1 MPTRPINDGE
11 FVRRQGGIL
20 TLNGR
25 PYRFHGNNI
34 YFNQAAIAYGNI
46 AAVEEVLEKML
57 ALGLTVIRGNAH
69 NDHDPAHDPAAIQ
82 IEPGVYNEA
91 NLVALDQSVAIAKSR
106 NIRLILKFTN
116 YWEAYGGI
124 RRYVEWHLNRKPTQK
139 ESGLFYTEPRVRNWF
154 QDYIRTII
162 DRINTVT
169 GITYRNEPAILAWE
183 LGNELRNPGDADAL
197 VNWTA
202 EMAAYI
208 RQLDNNHLIA
218 DGGEGFDDD
227 RSLYKGLGNRYTVS
241 GADGCSYHRLAQ
253 IPELDMLSYHLYPTN
268 WEMNDGPDAALYIRR
283 HEEIARDAGKVAYMG
298 EYGKPAPDAERAAI
312 FEQWIQ
318 AASEQASAGIVLW
331 HLIDNAR
338 TDGEGYQ
345 VYYPQDAETCNLLC
359 AANPPQNATPDS

>member
-1 MPTRPINDGE
+1 MEMITG
-11 FVRRQGGIL
+11 FVRREGASL
-20 TLNGR
+20 VLNGL
-25 PYRFHGNNI
+25 PYRFHGNNV
-34 YFNQAAIAYGNI
+34 YFNQAAIAYGNT
-46 AAVEEVLEKML
+46 AAYEEVLDKML
-57 ALGLTVIRGNAH
+57 SLGLTVVRGNAH

-91 NLVALDQSVAIAKSR
+91 NLVALDQSIAIAKSR

-124 RRYVEWHLNRKPTQK
+124 RRYVEWHLNRKPTPK
-139 ESGLFYTEPRVRNWF
+139 ESRLFYTEPRIKNWF
-154 QDYIRTII
+154 RGYVRTIV

-197 VNWTA
+197 VNWCA

-208 RQLDNNHLIA
+208 KQLDSNHLIA

-227 RSLYKGLGNRYTVS
+227 RGLYSGLSNRHTVN

-253 IPELDMLSYHLYPTN
+253 IPALDMLSYHLYPTN
-268 WEMNDGPDAALYIRR
+268 WQMNDGPDAALYIRR
-283 HEEIARDAGKVAYMG
+283 HEEIARQAGKVAYMG
-298 EYGKPAPDAERAAI
+298 EYGKPAADAERAAI
-312 FEQWIQ
+312 FEQWIK
-318 AASEQASAGIVLW
+318 AANEQASAGITLW

-338 TDGEGYQ
+338 TDNEGYQ
-345 VYYPQDAETCNLLC
+345 VYYPQDTETCNILR
-359 AANPPQNATPDS
+359 AANPPQTAAPGS